1 MFSGFLI
8 VWGRFSWMW
17 CQLRQKKPLSLPYT
31 PLLPSSSIYFKIYI
45 VLSDV
50 SEDRE
55 RIIGS

>member
-8 VWGRFSWMW
+8 AWGRFSWMW
-17 CQLRQKKPLSLPYT
+17 CQLRQKKTLSLPYT
-31 PLLPSSSIYFKIYI
+31 PPPPSYSIFYKIYI

-50 SEDRE
+50 SEDRG